1 MGKYLDFKDAQCK
14 DCYKCLRACPVK
26 AIDVTNHQAKIIDE
40 RCILCGTCT
49 IVCPQNAKIVH
60 SEKDN
65 VKELIK
71 NNSNVIASVAPSCI
85 SSFQITDF
93 STMKIAL
100 GKLGFADAEETA
112 LGAQLVVREYA
123 KLMETGQFKNF
134 IVSAC
139 PAVCKMIQMYY
150 PRALKYLAPVDSPMI
165 AHAKLIKS
173 KMPDAKIVF
182 IGPCIAKKRE
192 AEESHLIDGVLTFED
207 LNEMFAEKDIVLDDI
222 LTLNM
227 DNNAKHANLAK
238 AFPIS
243 HGIIQS
249 FEKLPE
255 NYDYMSIDG
264 ADRCLDVLENIESIS
279 NVFIE
284 MNVCKDACVN
294 GPCSL
299 DKVGGSIKATSE
311 IRDYVNREKKKL
323 PIVEKIPESPVDL
336 STNYER
342 LRVSGKI
349 PTEKEIAEILAK
361 IGKTKPEDELNCGT
375 CGYSTCREK
384 AWAVFNGYADI
395 EVCLPYMQQRAESF
409 SYEIIRN
416 SPEGLIVLDFD
427 MNILEM
433 NNHARK
439 LLGVQNGFVKGQ
451 PAVELFNPTDFMLA
465 LEKNQHLER
474 KKVFIPASKL
484 YVDLSISII
493 KEHRALFGIMKDV
506 TDEANYNEKLNSMRL
521 ETLET
526 TDKVIKK
533 QMFIAQEIASLLG
546 ETTAETK
553 IALLKLK
560 QMLKEEE
567 EE

>member
-1 MGKYLDFKDAQCK
+1 MTRYLDFKDASCK

-26 AIDVTNHQAKIIDE
+26 AIDVTNHQAKIIEE

-49 IVCPQNAKIVH
+49 IVCPQNAKMVH
-60 SEKDN
+60 SEMDS

-71 NNSNVIASVAPSCI
+71 NNTNVVASVAPSAI
-85 SSFQITDF
+85 SSFRISDF
-93 STMKIAL
+93 SIMKIAL
-100 GKLGFADAEETA
+100 GKLGFSHAEETA
-112 LGAQLVVREYA
+112 VGAQLVVREYA
-123 KLMETGQFKNF
+123 RLMETGEYKNF

-139 PAVCKMIQMYY
+139 PSVCKMIQMYY
-150 PRALKYLAPVDSPMI
+150 PRALKYLAPVDSPMV

-192 AEESHLIDGVLTFED
+192 ADESELIDGVLTFED
-207 LNEMFAEKDIVLDDI
+207 LSEMFAEKDIVLDDI
-222 LTLNM
+222 LLLNM
-227 DNNAKHANLAK
+227 DNKTKNANLAK

-264 ADRCLDVLENIESIS
+264 ADRCLDVLENIDSIS

-284 MNVCKDACVN
+284 MNICKDACVN

-299 DKVGGSIKATSE
+299 ENVGGSIKATSL
-311 IRDYVNREKKKL
+311 IRNYVNQEKKSF
-323 PIVEKIPESPVDL
+323 PIVDKIPESPVDL
-336 STNYER
+336 TAKYER

-384 AWAVFNGYADI
+384 AWAVYNGYADV
-395 EVCLPYMQQRAESF
+395 EVCLPYMMQRAESF
-409 SYEIIRN
+409 SYEITRS
-416 SPEGLIVLDFD
+416 SPQGIVVLDFD
-427 MNILEM
+427 MNVVDI
-433 NNHARK
+433 NNKARK
-439 LLGVQNGFVKGQ
+439 LLGIKSEFIKGL
-451 PAVELFNPTDFMLA
+451 PAIDFFNPTDFVLA
-465 LEKNQHLER
+465 LEKKEHVER
-474 KKVFIPASKL
+474 KNVFIPASKS
-484 YVDLSISII
+484 YIDLSINII
-493 KEHRALFGIMKDV
+493 EEHRALFGIMKDV
-506 TDEANYNEKLNSMRL
+506 TAEVDYNEKLNSMRM

-553 IALLKLK
+553 VALLKLK
-560 QMLKEEE
+560 QMLKEE
-567 EE
+567 